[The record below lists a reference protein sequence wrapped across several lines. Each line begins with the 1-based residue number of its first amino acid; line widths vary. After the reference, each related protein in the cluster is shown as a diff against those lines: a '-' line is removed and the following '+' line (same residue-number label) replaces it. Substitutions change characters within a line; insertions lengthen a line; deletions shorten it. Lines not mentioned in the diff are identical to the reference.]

1 MANYSQFVICLW
13 FICILKAF
21 NNGDVDIAD
30 VINLA
35 SCLPFGSCRQCLLPL
50 AIPFP
55 SPIPFRFFR
64 FLYFILYFLYS
75 YLNTICNT
83 YKRHSISTWS
93 PNKGH
98 SHWDFPH
105 GMLSICHR
113 RLWWAQSSAPSVSS
127 SLICRPENVSALIK
141 FCTDF
146 QVDKR
151 PYSCGS
157 VRLFSFF
164 FSFFSK
170 FVEIFYVLQF
180 KIYCCLLGVL
190 CDLCGYYKFYSAN
203 NT

>member
-50 AIPFP
+50 L
-55 SPIPFRFFR
+55 PFRFFR
-64 FLYFILYFLYS
+64 FLYFILYFLFS

-151 PYSCGS
+151 PYSWGS
-157 VRLFSFF
+157 VRLFSFIF

-180 KIYCCLLGVL
+180 KIYCSLLGVL

>member
-1 MANYSQFVICLW
+1 M
-13 FICILKAF
+13 
-21 NNGDVDIAD
+21 
-30 VINLA
+30 LA
-35 SCLPFGSCRQCLLPL
+35 PPSHS
-50 AIPFP
+50 FP
-55 SPIPFRFFR
+55 SFAHSPS
-64 FLYFILYFLYS
+64 FLSLFIFFILYFLFS

-113 RLWWAQSSAPSVSS
+113 RLWWAQSSARSVSS

-141 FCTDF
+141 FCTADF

-151 PYSCGS
+151 PESWGS
-157 VRLFSFF
+157 VRLFSNTFSF
-164 FSFFSK
+164 FSFLSK

-180 KIYCCLLGVL
+180 KIYCSLLGVL
-190 CDLCGYYKFYSAN
+190 CVLCGYYKFYSDN

>member
-50 AIPFP
+50 A
-55 SPIPFRFFR
+55 SIPFRFFR
-64 FLYFILYFLYS
+64 FLYFILYFLFS

-151 PYSCGS
+151 PYSWGS

-164 FSFFSK
+164 FFFSLANLSKYFMFCNLK
-170 FVEIFYVLQF
+170 FIAACLGFYVTCVGIINF
-180 KIYCCLLGVL
+180 I
-190 CDLCGYYKFYSAN
+190 AATTHN
-203 NT
+203 